1 MSSDTWKDYV
11 EYLQKIKD
19 LMEVHDPTAAQTE
32 FSRSSFTWDWNW
44 KTRLSQ
50 HGIIE
55 DQHFPGIKQCIQ
67 AQCRGRLK
75 NSWEALV
82 VVFTD
87 WRAKIIE
94 ASYSQILNVVQSSSS
109 ACRCLISNHS
119 IHYIITLLS
128 FFQQQIKDKVFSLD
142 RRHKQCRLCQ
152 DESLNEDDPSD
163 TLISMTILTASILL
177 SKNRAKIM
185 VCPSLN
191 RFCEQKHLLTLQ
203 TWAIAMKPGV
213 S

>member
-1 MSSDTWKDYV
+1 MRLELKDSIITTWY
-11 EYLQKIKD
+11 YRR
-19 LMEVHDPTAAQTE
+19 PT
-32 FSRSSFTWDWNW
+32 FSRNKTMHTSTMPGTLEEQLRSF
-44 KTRLSQ
+44 SCS
-50 HGIIE
+50 
-55 DQHFPGIKQCIQ
+55 FY
-67 AQCRGRLK
+67 RLK
-75 NSWEALV
+75 GKNNWSKLLPD
-82 VVFTD
+82 FK
-87 WRAKIIE
+87 R
-94 ASYSQILNVVQSSSS
+94 SSVKLK
-109 ACRCLISNHS
+109 CMQMLDLQLWG
-119 IHYIITLLS
+119 IHYIISLLS
-128 FFQQQIKDKVFSLD
+128 FFQQQIKDKVFSLY

>member
-1 MSSDTWKDYV
+1 MRLELKDSIITTWY
-11 EYLQKIKD
+11 YRR
-19 LMEVHDPTAAQTE
+19 PT
-32 FSRSSFTWDWNW
+32 FSKNKSMH
-44 KTRLSQ
+44 TRT
-50 HGIIE
+50 
-55 DQHFPGIKQCIQ
+55 
-67 AQCRGRLK
+67 CRGRLK
-75 NSWEALV
+75 ISWEAIV
-82 VVFTD
+82 VVVTD
-87 WRAKIIE
+87 WRARIIE
-94 ASYSQILNVVQSSSS
+94 ASYSQISSVKLK
-109 ACRCLISNHS
+109 CMQMLDLQLWG
-119 IHYIITLLS
+119 IHYIISLLS
-128 FFQQQIKDKVFSLD
+128 FSQQQIKDKVFSLD